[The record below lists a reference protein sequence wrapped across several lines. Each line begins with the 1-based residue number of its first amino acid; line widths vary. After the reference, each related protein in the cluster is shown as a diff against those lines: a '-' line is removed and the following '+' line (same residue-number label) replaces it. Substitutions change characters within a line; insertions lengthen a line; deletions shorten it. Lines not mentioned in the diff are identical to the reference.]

1 MVSDCRN
8 NDLPEVGYAPNE
20 PTTIKHFYNIKSP

>member
-1 MVSDCRN
+1 MVSDFC

-20 PTTIKHFYNIKSP
+20 PTMKQFYNILI